1 MIAITH
7 FRILIKERERIM
19 IKMRICTLVLFILAF
34 LPIFSQAT
42 QSEIARDG
50 TFIAFPSGVVR
61 DTKAGLEWV
70 AGPDRDVTWDE
81 ARDWVERLN
90 IDGGGWRMP
99 TMDELGT
106 LYQPGRGKRN
116 MTPLLKTTG
125 WLVWSGEKKALS
137 SRLFSFNIGCKK
149 WPLRNASCFPRA
161 FAVRLVRFK

>member
-1 MIAITH
+1 MIEITL

-19 IKMRICTLVLFILAF
+19 IKMTICTLVLFNLAF
-34 LPIFSQAT
+34 LPVFSQAT
-42 QSEIARDG
+42 QSEIARDD
-50 TFIAFPSGVVR
+50 TFIAFASGVVR
-61 DTKAGLEWV
+61 DTKTGLEWV

-81 ARDWVERLN
+81 AREWVESLN

-99 TMDELGT
+99 TMEELGT

-125 WLVWSGEKKALS
+125 RLVWSGEKK
-137 SRLFSFNIGCKK
+137 RLFSFSLGCKK

-161 FAVRLVRFK
+161 FAVRSRNDG